1 MGFLSFLPGIIK
13 GAAKGIKW
21 IAKKIKERRER
32 RRQAKMQK
40 AFQAQQEKSANPWNQ
55 SEPKTSSPWGKVQK
69 VIQTGRDIIGKVQEG
84 LQEEAANNP
93 KIARASE
100 IMGKISDTSGQIAS
114 NLPTN

>member
-21 IAKKIKERRER
+21 IAKKIRERRER
-32 RRQAKMQK
+32 KCQARLQK
-40 AFQAQQEKSANPWNQ
+40 AFQAHQEKLANPWNQ
-55 SEPKTSSPWGKVQK
+55 TESKSASPWRKVQK
-69 VIQTGRDIIGKVQEG
+69 VIQTGRDVIGKVQEG

-100 IMGKISDTSGQIAS
+100 IMSKISDAGGQIAS

>member
-1 MGFLSFLPGIIK
+1 MGFLGFLPGIIK
-13 GAAKGIKW
+13 GAVKGIKW
-21 IAKKIKERRER
+21 IAKKIRERRER

-40 AFQAQQEKSANPWNQ
+40 AFQAQQEKTANPWTLK
-55 SEPKTSSPWGKVQK
+55 EFKFASPWGKVQK
-69 VIQTGRDIIGKVQEG
+69 VIQTGRDVIGKVQEG

-100 IMGKISDTSGQIAS
+100 IMSKISDASGQIAN